1 MSSITPEEL
10 NLLIE
15 QTYKVENEFN
25 ELKASYVH
33 LQDTV
38 EKVVEFLP
46 NAIWILS
53 ADGDVFLQ
61 NSYAREL
68 GELVKMLEYKK
79 EDYEVKFFTRSF
91 LIKSSTYKDKV
102 MFSATDITE
111 QKRKENLATMGQM
124 AAHLSHEIRN
134 PIGAISLM
142 SSTLKK
148 RVIPENI
155 PIVEEIQKSVYRI
168 ERIIK
173 ATLMFSKGV
182 EAHKTTLHWNE
193 LKEALDT
200 AIGYYGY
207 TKEITFLFP
216 EKDFTLEGDKDLLE
230 MLFTNFITNAIDA
243 IEMDDEEF
251 GVVRMTHE
259 QTKEFHTFYI
269 YDSGVPIENKQ
280 ELFEAFKSSKLK
292 GNGLGLVLSRQIAQ
306 AHGGTVSLCTSKEK
320 CFEIQL
326 HTHTSQD
333 KKQNNSKKPH
343 KPHSTF

>member
-1 MSSITPEEL
+1 MATVTPQEL

-15 QTYKVENEFN
+15 QTYKVEKEFN
-25 ELKASYVH
+25 ELKASYAH

-46 NAIWILS
+46 NAVWVLNS
-53 ADGDVFLQ
+53 SDNSVFLQ

-68 GELVKMLEYKK
+68 WQLLKMLEYKE
-79 EDYEVKFFTRSF
+79 EDYELKFEQRSY
-91 LIKSSTYKDKV
+91 LIKSSTYKDKI

-155 PIVEEIQKSVYRI
+155 PIVEEIQRSVHRI

-173 ATLMFSKGV
+173 ATLLFSKGV
-182 EAHKTTLHWNE
+182 QANKKAFLWSE
-193 LKEALDT
+193 LRKAMEDF
-200 AIGYYGY
+200 IDYYGY
-207 TKEITFLFP
+207 CKEITFEFP
-216 EKDFTLEGDKDLLE
+216 NDDFTIVGDRDLLE
-230 MLFTNFITNAIDA
+230 MLFTNFIANAIDA
-243 IEMDDEEF
+243 IEADESESGSVKIVYENRAKKHIF
-251 GVVRMTHE
+251 R
-259 QTKEFHTFYI
+259 I
-269 YDSGVPIENKQ
+269 YDSGIAIENKK
-280 ELFEAFKSSKLK
+280 ELFEAFKSTKLK

-306 AHGGTVSLCTSKEK
+306 AHNGTVSLCKSETK
-320 CFEIQL
+320 CFTIVI
-326 HTHTSQD
+326 S
-333 KKQNNSKKPH
+333 
-343 KPHSTF
+343 